1 MQLWELFND
10 IMYRSTN
17 TCNSG
22 GSGFSWWAFQD
33 GWYFGNSPHEAHW
46 GMLERGY
53 ATGNV
58 AAEKPMV
65 NVFRN
70 YSLPTDNNSCGP
82 SPVDE
87 TTLQSYNPAL
97 TYFNPFQ
104 HPSNPQYTIKGYIYD
119 QDGNPIAN
127 AYVGG
132 HTNLGEKIITI
143 NNILTK
149 IRISEFQRN
158 FTDNAG
164 YFELIPYDYIQLP
177 FGSFPTILEGQ
188 LHTLSVTTTAGERL
202 KFSQHWW
209 QSNYCSNQLPPAN
222 DPTLQWSLQ
231 KVNFT
236 YHGEINN
243 VLIPSGTVR
252 DLQAYRNLTVENTI
266 IEAGASSEIMAP
278 VSVHLKEMFHA
289 KTGSETHVFCVP
301 TSINCSDY
309 LGYVMEYKVASNLN
323 STTDLKPEFIDL
335 NFIFDIKKEM
345 LRVYPNP
352 ANEYFVIE
360 SDGGEVDD
368 IEIYN
373 FLGELIARYKFQ
385 GSKLKINCSYLPQ
398 GVYMIKS
405 TNLNQVYKFIKQ

>member
-132 HTNLGEKIITI
+132 HTNLGEKIVLI
-143 NNILTK
+143 NNVPTK
-149 IRISEFQRN
+149 VRISEFQRI
-158 FTDNAG
+158 FTDNHG
-164 YFELIPYDYIQLP
+164 YFELIPYDYIAPP
-177 FGSFPTILEGQ
+177 FGSFPTYLESQ
-188 LHTLSVTTTAGERL
+188 LHTLLVTTTAGERI
-202 KFSQHWW
+202 KFSEHWW
-209 QSNYCSNQLPPAN
+209 PSNYCSNQMPPAN
-222 DPTLQWSLQ
+222 DPSLQWNLQ

-236 YHGEINN
+236 YNGEINN
-243 VLIPSGTVR
+243 VLIPSGMTR
-252 DLQAYRNLTVENTI
+252 DLLAYNNLTVENTT
-266 IEAGASSEIMAP
+266 IEAGAFSEIKAP
-278 VSVHLKEMFHA
+278 ASVHLKEIFHA
-289 KTGSETHVFCVP
+289 IAGSETHVFCIM

-309 LGYVMEYKVASNLN
+309 SGYAMEYKMASAIN
-323 STTDLKPEFIDL
+323 SSNDVKSEFIDL
-335 NFIFDIKKEM
+335 RFILPYKEEG
-345 LRVYPNP
+345 LRIYPNP
-352 ANEYFVIE
+352 ANEYFIVE
-360 SDGGEVDD
+360 RDGKGTEDL
-368 IEIYN
+368 EIHN
-373 FLGELIARYKFQ
+373 LLGELISKHQIQ
-385 GSKLKINCSYLPQ
+385 GAKLNINCSQLPQ
-398 GVYMIKS
+398 GIYMIKS
-405 TNLNQVYKFIKQ
+405 TNSNQVYKFIKQ